1 MDHPVKKPRRPRFAD
16 AAAHAKNHRPT
27 MWPAPI
33 QPTAT
38 DGISATLLDATVE
51 AIGRLL
57 RFAQPAD
64 VALSGFFRDK
74 KSGARDRAFIAET
87 AYAVLRQK
95 RLLEKLAVLSPLPTA
110 KSFHTPPRAR
120 AVHATDLPTHDATD
134 APDTTTRTASP
145 RALVLL
151 ALTRLR
157 GFSQRQ
163 LAPALRRHEA
173 DWLQALREQ
182 AEPTLTL
189 AEQLDLPDWL
199 AERLAA
205 RLPVV
210 ELQALARALNAPA
223 PLDLRVNSLKSSREA
238 VLAELAAQGIAALP
252 CPYSPLGI
260 RLKGKPALQQQP
272 LFLSGAIE
280 VQDEG
285 SQLLGYLLAPRR
297 GEMVADF
304 CAGAGGKTLLLG
316 AMMRSTGRL
325 YAFDVAEK
333 RLAKLKPRVARAGLS
348 NVHPLLIA
356 NENDLRIKRLAGK
369 FDRVLVDA
377 PCSGLGTLRRN
388 PDLKWRQTPQ
398 DVAELT
404 QKQAAILV
412 AAARLLKPGGRLV
425 YATCSVLDEEN
436 TTIVDAFLAAHPD
449 FHRLSAH
456 EVLAAQGITLDCGED
471 FRLLPHR
478 HGTDGF
484 YAAVLERSA

>member
-16 AAAHAKNHRPT
+16 AAARAKNHRPAT
-27 MWPAPI
+27 RPAPT
-33 QPTAT
+33 QAT
-38 DGISATLLDATVE
+38 DADGIGAALLDATVE
-51 AIGRLL
+51 AVGRLL

-64 VALSGFFRDK
+64 VALSGFFREK

-95 RLLEKLAVLSPLPTA
+95 RLLEKLAALSPLPTA
-110 KSFHTPPRAR
+110 KAAHTRAT
-120 AVHATDLPTHDATD
+120 HATDSSRTDAT
-134 APDTTTRTASP
+134 ATNTPRTTSP

-182 AEPTLTL
+182 AEPELTL

-205 RLPVV
+205 RLPAD
-210 ELQALARALNAPA
+210 ELQALAHALNTPA
-223 PLDLRVNSLKSSREA
+223 PLDLRVNSLKSSRET

-348 NVHPLLIA
+348 NVHPILIA
-356 NENDLRIKRLAGK
+356 NENDLRVKRLAGK
-369 FDRVLVDA
+369 FDRVLIDA

-404 QKQAAILV
+404 QKQAAILA

-425 YATCSVLDEEN
+425 YATCSLLDEEN
-436 TTIVDAFLAAHPD
+436 VAIVDAFLATHAD

-456 EVLAAQGITLDCGED
+456 EILAAQGIALDCDEDCGKD

-484 YAAVLERSA
+484 YAAVLERTA